1 MDARSALHSS
11 DSFLAGYRLCA
22 SPGTVDGRPVR
33 PELLPAIVCLAFSVE
48 LSLKGLHIAAGAP
61 TRGHKLDALYA
72 SLSEQTRDEVRA
84 RVGLTSEQFDEQIAR
99 AASVFERWRY
109 FHEVDGE
116 LEVNDAFLLALAK
129 AAITLLNAQTL
140 A

>member
-1 MDARSALHSS
+1 MDARSALHSA
-11 DSFLAGYRLCA
+11 DSFLAGYRICA
-22 SPGTVDGRPVR
+22 SPGSIGGRSVR

-48 LSLKGLHIAAGAP
+48 LSLKGLHIAAGTP
-61 TRGHKLDALYA
+61 TRGHKLDALFS
-72 SLSEQTRDEVRA
+72 SLPSQARDALRNG
-84 RVGLTSEQFDEQIAR
+84 VGLTAEQFNQQIAGVT
-99 AASVFERWRY
+99 SVFEQWRY

-129 AAITLLNAQTL
+129 AAIRQLNEQTS